1 MLKDNVEE
9 KSVKPPRVPVAK
21 KEKPVPKSAK
31 EGSSTSEASKAK
43 TKTKAQG
50 KGKGKDQDQDQD
62 QAQVQ
67 ATVTAEA
74 VTLPADWASHGTIT
88 LVSPATLSG
97 FAVIQTEVATGTQLQ
112 PVLTADGAVAVPLSI
127 PISVS
132 HTGGG
137 GDGGDSGTTTTT
149 STTTTTTPL
158 PITVPVTEAILAPVQ
173 KQGEKQARRKPTALA
188 TVEVMSPTLEAAMVA
203 GEIQCVTVG
212 ETDLEGEADNTDSGF
227 DAQTSETTSAV
238 EVTVV
243 TE

>member
-137 GDGGDSGTTTTT
+137 GDGGTTTTT
-149 STTTTTTPL
+149 ATTTTTPL

-173 KQGEKQARRKPTALA
+173 KQGEKQARRKPTALATA

-238 EVTVV
+238 EVTVI